1 MLKRSSYSH
10 ALLLSL
16 CLCDVGT
23 SYTAPSSYS
32 FINSSNGHSVGRY
45 FHSFPSTIK
54 KRSLSKT
61 HSLVN
66 LESRTHLFLTSSS
79 DVDEYDFKTSNNDID
94 GIDKNDD
101 KQESLVNINDVSNEN
116 ENKKI
121 ESKQSPPK
129 GKKIEVKDVN
139 SSTGATRDEMIS
151 FSEDGV
157 GAYDPAK
164 KIPFKREV
172 IVGNPQIKLKKEKQ
186 SVAEILTE
194 LAAIQKQ
201 GPQKYCILG
210 SRHISYLHQQ
220 IIELL

>member
-1 MLKRSSYSH
+1 MLKRSSYSN

-23 SYTAPSSYS
+23 SYTAPSSYL
-32 FINSSNGHSVGRY
+32 FITSGNGHSVGRY
-45 FHSFPSTIK
+45 FYSIPSTIK

-79 DVDEYDFKTSNNDID
+79 DVDEYDFKTNNNDSID
-94 GIDKNDD
+94 DTDD
-101 KQESLVNINDVSNEN
+101 KQESLVNINDVCN

-121 ESKQSPPK
+121 DSKQSPPK

-139 SSTGATRDEMIS
+139 SSTGSARDEMIS
-151 FSEDGV
+151 FSEDGL

-164 KIPFKREV
+164 KIKYKREV